1 MSLSAGTRLGPYEIL
16 APLGAGGMGEV
27 YRAKDTKLK
36 RDVAIKVL
44 PEALAKDADALS
56 RFEREALAVAALSH
70 QNILAIHD
78 FGTHDGTSYT
88 VMELLEGETLRTR
101 LDAGPVPQKEAVDFA
116 LQIAKG
122 LSAAHERGI
131 VHRDLKPEN
140 LFVSKD
146 GHLKILDFGLAKR
159 TEPNTT
165 DEATSAPTASR
176 LTEPGTVMGTVG
188 YMSPE
193 QVRGLPT
200 DHRSDIFSF
209 GTILYEMLSGKNPF
223 RRETPGDTTAAIL
236 RDEPAD
242 LAGPGKAIPAALDRS
257 IRHCLRKAPEQ
268 RFQSARDIVF
278 SLQDESFPPTATSGS
293 RIVAE
298 PAERKRRIL
307 VPILL
312 GVAVLL
318 AATGVYSLR
327 SPRKG
332 AAGPAGSR
340 RVAVLPFE
348 NLGAA
353 EDDYFADGM
362 ADEVRGKLTMLPDLK
377 VIARSSS
384 TPYRKSTKT
393 PKEIAAELN
402 VSYLLTGTVRSDKSS
417 GATRVHLSP
426 ELVDVTRPDAPTSK
440 WHQTFDAALTDVF
453 RVQSDIAMRVAQ
465 TLGVVLSAGEEKRLG
480 EKPTQNLAAYD
491 AYLKGEETV
500 RHGGSDLDF
509 RRVLAFYE
517 EAVAL
522 DPGFALAWAR
532 ISLTC
537 STLYGSAPSPAL
549 AERAREAADKS
560 LALAPDLPEGHLAL
574 GSYYSDIK
582 NDPNRAL
589 EEHALG
595 LRLAPSNVELLA
607 ATGWYEMA
615 LDRIEEAVGHL
626 REAERLDPRSA
637 DAIAGLGDVLFKAG
651 RYTEARETYER
662 AQVLAP
668 YGTGLLCTRARL
680 CLAQGDLAGARALIR
695 ATPKDVSPVVLVSD
709 VARNELAWLLDEKQI
724 DLLLRLTPS
733 AFDDNR
739 AIWGVCLAK
748 ASALRGDA
756 AKARLFAEEA
766 RKALE
771 EQIRVD
777 PEHADHVRLG
787 KAYAYLG
794 KKADAIRE
802 AELALQSPAA
812 DKGATNPAS
821 RQISGAVAQIY
832 ILVGEQEKALDMLV
846 PGLEHDKVVTPAWLK
861 IDPNFDPLRKNPRFQ
876 KLVGGAS

>member
-1 MSLSAGTRLGPYEIL
+1 MGLSAGTRLGPYEIL

-78 FGTHDGTSYT
+78 FGTHDGTAYT
-88 VMELLEGETLRTR
+88 VMELLEGETLRGK
-101 LDAGPVPQKEAVDFA
+101 LGAGRIPQKAALDYA
-116 LQIAKG
+116 LQFAKG
-122 LSAAHERGI
+122 LSAAHEKGI

-140 LFVSKD
+140 LFVTND

-159 TEPNTT
+159 TEPNKT
-165 DEATSAPTASR
+165 DDVTSAPTASKY
-176 LTEPGTVMGTVG
+176 TEPGTVMGTVR

-193 QVRGLPT
+193 QVRGLPV

-209 GTILYEMLSGKNPF
+209 GTILYEMLSGATPF
-223 RRETPGDTTAAIL
+223 RRETPGDTMAAIL
-236 RDEPAD
+236 RDDPPD
-242 LAGPGKAIPAALDRS
+242 LARSGKAIPATLDRS
-257 IRHCLRKAPEQ
+257 VRHCLEKVPEQ

-278 SLQDESFPPTATSGS
+278 ALLEASSSRIGTSGPHA
-293 RIVAE
+293 IAA
-298 PAERKRRIL
+298 PAVRKRNIRL
-307 VPILL
+307 PIAI
-312 GVAVLL
+312 GAAVLL
-318 AATGVYSLR
+318 AVAGVSIPR
-327 SPRKG
+327 WPRKG
-332 AAGPAGSR
+332 ATGAAGPR

-402 VSYLLTGTVRSDKSS
+402 VSYLLTGTVRSEKSS

-440 WHQTFDAALTDVF
+440 WQQTFDSALTDVY

-465 TLGVVLSAGEEKRLG
+465 ALGVVLSAGEEKRLG
-480 EKPTQNLAAYD
+480 EKPTQNPAAYE
-491 AYLKGEETV
+491 AYLRGEETH
-500 RHGGSDLDF
+500 REAGSDLDV
-509 RRVLAFYE
+509 RMALTFYE
-517 EAVAL
+517 QAVAL
-522 DPGFALAWAR
+522 DPGFALAWTR
-532 ISLTC
+532 ISQANTN
-537 STLYGSAPSPAL
+537 LYGSTPSPAL
-549 AERAREAADKS
+549 AARAREAADKS
-560 LALAPDLPEGHLAL
+560 LALSPDLAEGHLAL
-574 GSYYSDIK
+574 GSYYSGVE
-582 NDPNRAL
+582 NDSKRAL
-589 EEHALG
+589 EEYALG

-607 ATGWYEMA
+607 ATGWLELA
-615 LDRIEEAVGHL
+615 LDRMDEAVGHL

-637 DAIAGLGDVLFKAG
+637 DAIAGLGDVLFKSG
-651 RYTEARETYER
+651 RYTEAREAYDR

-668 YGTGLLCTRARL
+668 HGLNLICTKARL
-680 CLAQGDLAGARALIR
+680 CLAQGDLAGARALFQ
-695 ATPKDVSPVVLVSD
+695 AVPKDVSPVVLVAV
-709 VARNELAWLLDEKQI
+709 VASNELAWLLDETQI
-724 DLLLRLTPS
+724 DLLLRLAPS

-739 AIWGVCLAK
+739 VHWGLCLAE
-748 ASALRGDA
+748 ACALRGDT

-771 EQIRVD
+771 EKIRVD
-777 PEHADHVRLG
+777 SARANHVQLG
-787 KAYAYLG
+787 TAYAYLG
-794 KKADAIRE
+794 RKTDAMRE
-802 AELALQSPAA
+802 AELALQGLTPDTA
-812 DKGATNPAS
+812 PPES
-821 RQISGAVAQIY
+821 RQTRAAVGQIY
-832 ILVGEQEKALDMLV
+832 ILVGEQEKALDLLV
-846 PGLEHDKVVTPAWLK
+846 PGLERNKVVTPEWLK

-876 KLVGGAS
+876 KLVKGAS